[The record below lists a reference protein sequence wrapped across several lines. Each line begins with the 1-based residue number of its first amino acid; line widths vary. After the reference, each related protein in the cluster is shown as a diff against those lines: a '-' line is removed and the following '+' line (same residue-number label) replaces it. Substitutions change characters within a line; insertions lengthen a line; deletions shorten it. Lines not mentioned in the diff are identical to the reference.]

1 MGPRIEEEAQV
12 WKDEGR
18 LVGSRRG
25 PLYVHV
31 DVLRRFM
38 GVRSVELLDEMEEE
52 GEIGKV
58 GEEGEGYDMNA

>member
-1 MGPRIEEEAQV
+1 V

-31 DVLRRFM
+31 EVLRRVM
-38 GVRSVELLDEMEEE
+38 GVRSLELLDEMEEE
-52 GEIGKV
+52 GEIGKD
-58 GEEGEGYDMNA
+58 GEGVEGYDMNA